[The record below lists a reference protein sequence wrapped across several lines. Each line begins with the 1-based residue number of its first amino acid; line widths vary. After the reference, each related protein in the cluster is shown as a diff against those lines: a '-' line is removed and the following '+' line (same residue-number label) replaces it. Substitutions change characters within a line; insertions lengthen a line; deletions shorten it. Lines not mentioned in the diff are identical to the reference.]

1 LGLGF
6 YSLQNR
12 SQNLK
17 FNRGIADYMYLFGAS
32 NVFTMF
38 VVSFFATGSRSLE
51 RRTLGV
57 MWSLILGVVTSTFL
71 VFYFRLTPQ
80 FKDQN
85 GYPVDAARYIEWTR
99 HCTAIVQIIGYLTKA
114 RSELV
119 SRAEINSY
127 VLMVFGTLAAV
138 LKEPYAEICTIL
150 SWCTHYMALYDTYDM
165 FKDALEGNTE
175 CNMSPESLRLAQSAT
190 LWSSNGFGVV
200 FCLVRYRFVGYQTGE
215 VLYILNEL
223 VAKAVFSAAIWGSLD
238 TPSESEEEEV
248 ASKGVIEAAPAA
260 KPIKAA

>member
-1 LGLGF
+1 
-6 YSLQNR
+6 
-12 SQNLK
+12 
-17 FNRGIADYMYLFGAS
+17 MYVIGAS
-32 NVFTMF
+32 NVFMLF
-38 VVSFFATGSRSLE
+38 MVSFFATGSRSLE

-71 VFYFRLTPQ
+71 LFYFRLTPQ
-80 FKDQN
+80 LKDQR

-99 HCTAIVQIIGYLTKA
+99 HCAAIVQIIGYLTKA
-114 RSELV
+114 RSELLY
-119 SRAEINSY
+119 RAEINSY
-127 VLMVFGTLAAV
+127 VLMVFGTLGAI
-138 LKEPYAEICTIL
+138 LRDPYAQICTIL
-150 SWCTHYMALYDTYDM
+150 AWCTHFMALYDTYDM

-175 CNMSPESLRLAQSAT
+175 CNIAPESLRVAQTAT

-223 VAKAVFSAAIWGSLD
+223 VAKAVFSAAIWGGFES
-238 TPSESEEEEV
+238 PESSEESV
-248 ASKGVIEAAPAA
+248 PSKGAIQAAPAS